1 MALFESRKV
10 KRLNEMNNKLQERN
24 YKLLEENINLVN
36 QMSSLR
42 ANVSRTGWELEKKIC
57 DECGLSPEQIAKVKF
72 LFSIE
77 RARFNG
83 VPEDKILHSI
93 DEINAFFTGGS

>member
-1 MALFESRKV
+1 MALFESRKLKQLV
-10 KRLNEMNNKLQERN
+10 KQLYERN
-24 YKLLEENINLVN
+24 YKLLEENIKLVN

-57 DECGLSPEQIAKVKF
+57 DECGLSPEQIAHVKF

-77 RARFNG
+77 RARFEG
-83 VPEDKILHSI
+83 VPEDKILHNI
-93 DEINAFFTGGS
+93 NEIKSFFTGES